1 MKKILFALIV
11 AGVSASAWAQAPKT
25 DGASA
30 DIAACVSVMT
40 DDNVEATGAGW
51 QYWFIPKGAADTLT
65 VKMSRVWKVPYS
77 HTPHQHNEDEAFYVA
92 QGPLVFHLNGEE
104 RTLQTGD
111 FFYAPSGSSHN
122 IRRPGEEPIQYL
134 VMKRET
140 VEKLDK
146 PYPFKE
152 NYTIDDCINPFDE
165 MGLVANGPAKA
176 FWYLTKDDTKSLNV
190 KLSIVAPDVP
200 RTHAAHSHPE
210 QEVFFIL
217 EGQAEVEM
225 NGKTVV
231 LGPNSSFYCPP
242 GSQHGIRR
250 VSDTTLKYLVIKTE

>member
-1 MKKILFALIV
+1 MKKIILILLL
-11 AGVSASAWAQAPKT
+11 AGWSAAWAQAPKT
-25 DGASA
+25 DGTKA
-30 DIAACVSVMT
+30 DIASCVSVMT
-40 DDNVEATGAGW
+40 DDNVEPTGAGW
-51 QYWFIPKGAADTLT
+51 QYWFIPKGGADTLT

-77 HTPHQHNEDEAFYVA
+77 HTPHRHNEDEAFYVA
-92 QGPLVFHLNGEE
+92 RGPLVFHLNGEE

-122 IRRPGEEPIQYL
+122 IRRPGDEPIQYL
-134 VMKRET
+134 VIKRET
-140 VEKLDK
+140 TSPLPK
-146 PYPFKE
+146 PYAFKA
-152 NYTIDDCINPFDE
+152 NYTIDDCINPFDA
-165 MGLVANGPAKA
+165 GKLVANGAAKA
-176 FWYLTKDDTKSLNV
+176 FWYLTKENTESLNV

-225 NGKTVV
+225 NGKTKV

-250 VSDTTLKYLVIKTE
+250 VSDGTLKYLVIKTE